1 MPAIR
6 GSSRIFPVGG
16 ASSITGPRGISGPTG
31 ATGATGPV
39 GDTGPLGVMGT
50 YIVATGAS
58 GGPGNSYGN
67 DFITFFLSGGTTIG
81 VSGAAGNI
89 GNAQSTNTSY
99 RIVNDSEALE
109 HGQLRKLIDGSTA
122 EFYSFTISGKD
133 ISARYEGDTIIFHG
147 ATYDFGVLGNTG
159 EFVVGVS
166 ADGAKNTHYD
176 GDTLLMRILNHREI
190 FDSANDNT
198 NDDITTKPILTD
210 TIVNPNKIHGT
221 SIPFL
226 RKQNPENIGPIVIG
240 APGNTAFHSGLYLGQ
255 KTDDATTGV
264 YYEFPGVTFSG
275 DYGDGNIIG
284 AFGSCCYCSDGDEG
298 EESHTK
304 DCINYVT
311 EEYCNTVD
319 GIFSSLECLK
329 SGCFDSGSCCVN
341 GDCVAST
348 EETCEKYGG
357 FYIDNL
363 TCSEVNDIGG
373 CPASCGFGGACCV
386 GGVCIDADEL
396 ACDFENGVFFPE
408 TSCASIVPEFNGTP
422 LEGTTYTE
430 FCCDQECR
438 GACCLEEICY
448 DTTAVQCAAL
458 INENAGAE
466 GEAQGESKG
475 VFWGVGS
482 VCAGPDGPYLWN
494 NDPLERNGWFQTT
507 VEIEGLDNV
516 CLTSTCACECYNSG
530 DPYNPYGIGTGSLG
544 YIDYIL
550 NETNGCLPPDYDS
563 PECLLDSDCDG
574 GFCCDDGTCVDG
586 IANPEAC
593 ESGGFDCRVPGVGCN
608 CEEACCNQDTGQCD
622 AGPCACSNKDD
633 CDSPC
638 CCVDGVCGECPSCV
652 GGGCPDGQCCVDG
665 VCGECEICSC
675 KWVGSPGDPLDWVCT
690 SSGVPGDPN
699 GGLCAAAG
707 RCCYVNL
714 SDEQGCGNVATCPNC
729 SFSTTFDAWFCAGTC
744 EDCPDEDPCECID
757 ETDCKECPDKPFC
770 GSDGE
775 CTGGLSGKSGSC
787 CLWCN
792 EFDPRAC
799 KILGED
805 PNNSATNQ
813 PVCIPSGGIDPNG
826 DPYAGGEQQC
836 IDLGGHWSGEGM
848 PMCGENGTC
857 MRGSCSVSYGPSS
870 TICRPGGDGCNG
882 CYNTIKPQCRYV
894 EKKVFTELYNFA
906 IIPDN
911 DIPLGALHGLADNYA
926 WNPQK
931 CCEAATCGL
940 GIVQATPVGL
950 TDGEPPAGEC
960 YPDRSN
966 FIRGSFSESW
976 GSWLAEQ
983 FPLDLSI
990 NWSNHLPYDFS
1001 LNYAA
1006 CGQSKCLQ
1014 WSEGENDPVCYPDHP
1029 QYPYGWENLCYS
1041 GAGRGYGDRAN
1052 GDGSFWQK
1060 RGAPCWKCFS
1070 QCHCAS
1076 RFSDPDCP
1084 YAYEAGI
1091 LGGGLQGFCLNP
1103 NGNNEYDIQN
1113 DGACNTEGSGD
1124 ETEISCYYKCDPTT
1138 DPDNC
1143 VGKRTEGR
1151 FCAEGAWDPVT
1162 MNCTDIVN
1170 RDGWVWWETDF
1181 SDNVCSGELCTVDTD
1196 CDQSGGGC
1204 SCIDGS
1210 CTLPGEDQEG
1220 ICCKAGF
1227 DPRFGTYE
1235 YSATSASCNW
1245 WKYRV
1250 SQGGSFGG
1258 GTDWVCSGPPSL
1270 LCGCFA
1276 DGCENPCIDDFGQCT
1291 GDCLST
1297 TCEEDITSVSGGRC
1311 GWLSNWG
1318 YGTNGFCGHGGICN
1332 GCQVCAYGGSGFAGD
1347 EQQYPEQQNFN
1358 VAGNDEPQ
1366 PPQIPSGGES
1376 GCGTIILADGTCWS
1390 CCSDSTYTGS
1400 PDGCCCVNG
1409 ESTVQNEDICTGIG
1423 GYFYPVEDTN
1433 DCGNTDFCVGACCKD
1448 NIIDAEDVFC
1458 CSDDGDAETAETE
1471 PGVFACMDNTD
1482 VDDDLGNWV
1491 QDTDSCNNETQVQW
1505 CYYNTDNGQYSN
1517 TLQTPNH
1524 CLSNPDDCPWINGN
1538 SELIWSQSIDVC
1550 GDVTTDPNIESCCYC
1565 GNSPAPTADKY
1576 YRYSDCPGFDRIE
1589 CVNEQVDEDC
1599 VGGIFNRD
1607 EVCED
1612 FRCGD
1617 PFPEDVP
1624 GSCCS
1629 GPLTVPPFQC
1639 YITNNQIDCEGT
1651 AGSETGNKWGGQ
1663 GTNCCVETCFNTGP
1677 DGNCCGTSDEEDNK
1691 CGDGFADNVPC
1702 CYNDG
1707 TCAEVPRVDCQLDS
1721 EGAVSGRAGELCND
1735 TDCDSSD
1742 NCKAEPD
1749 PQCIFIKPDGTELCV
1764 PRCSVYNTDNA
1775 EDWNDFTLRYD
1786 AIDAKYKV
1794 GGEQPGWF
1802 CPIGCKGT
1810 TCPEGNGSE
1819 IYPVCPCTEL
1829 RTVND
1834 GCALTGECE
1843 PKDYK
1848 CPSITCSDTDDDEIN
1863 EFCGEF
1869 CPCGTTND
1877 VDGNPYCTPRCGDGS
1892 CPPCIP
1898 DESGQL
1904 RCMPKNP
1911 FGKLEDGALCT
1922 WQCTLGQNEY
1932 CPCIS
1937 PGPTGTSCGP
1947 AYADVSTGRIT
1958 CPNPGC
1964 PTTDDDTDGSPP
1976 PSLKWG
1982 GESTCIN
1989 CIELHDMGACC
2000 EQDVDEGQYSRQNL
2014 IGEETM
2020 SCSCCMDLPIT
2031 DCCTWWSDEIE
2042 GCVPPTDDLPEN
2054 HPVGYCPHCAA
2065 GCEDN
2070 EFCNS
2075 DDFCKIDTEVST
2087 DEYNSCSHY
2096 CHSIGGRFYGDEFST
2111 DCSSCGNWQLRP
2123 DTDGGWCCYRN
2134 EATLQNECRKVNS
2147 PYECECTVQNGGFG
2161 GVFHKTQDECT
2172 RKCRQ
2177 DSLRGSCCT
2186 LTDCQDDVDI
2196 TDCIGSWKL
2205 NTPCYYRDCDVTQRN
2220 FITTCTVDT
2229 TYRTAAECD
2238 KSVNPNL
2245 TFNYGKAIEIYDV
2258 AEGGDTPN
2266 LSNNTAPLVP
2276 HQCDSDA
2283 GTCKPMCCQSGSGGG
2298 CDFDADCGGD
2308 GVCCNGRCMDTCEG
2322 ESCSSSADCGG
2333 LECCGNRCQQDCGGS
2348 RCNRDGDCGFGC
2360 CVNGTCENTGECE
2373 ESGCRFNTDCAG
2385 SLLCCEG
2392 ECSSDCG
2399 CGGLEC
2405 SSDEPY
2411 TCGRCID
2418 LPCVNGKCID
2428 VGACCKCS
2436 VVDGVDCEE
2445 LTNEECESREGFW
2458 WPGKQCTD
2466 TVYDNFGTTIEEY
2479 CYQNFERL
2487 GLECE
2492 QEICPCQ
2499 SYLGTSTS
2507 ACSDCFCCIECGTD
2521 GICPDPDRGFSC
2533 EGGEQGSDE
2542 GTCCIPCHYDWWG
2555 DDAPAQCG
2563 KAFTACAN
2571 AGGVITGGR
2580 CEDGCSNGTKC
2591 CDIINE
2597 DPDYE
2602 GDPGCSISSQCPNT
2616 SIPCE
2621 DDTYCPFGCNCLGG
2635 SCDCGK

>member
-16 ASSITGPRGISGPTG
+16 ASSVTGPRGISGPTG

-89 GNAQSTNTSY
+89 GNAQSINTSY

-190 FDSANDNT
+190 FDSANDNA
-198 NDDITTKPILTD
+198 NDDITTKPVLTD
-210 TIVNPNKIHGT
+210 TIVNPSKIHGT

-226 RKQNPENIGPIVIG
+226 KKQNPAPPGPIVIG
-240 APGNTAFHSGLYLGQ
+240 APGNTAFNSSLYLGQ

-275 DYGDGNIIG
+275 DYGDGNVVG

-341 GDCVAST
+341 GDCVSST

-386 GGVCIDADEL
+386 NGVCIDADEL
-396 ACDFENGVFFPE
+396 ACDFENGTYFPD
-408 TSCASIVPEFNGTP
+408 TSCASIVPEFDGTP

-458 INENAGAE
+458 IYEQETGND
-466 GEAQGESKG
+466 GEVEVKSRG
-475 VFWGVGS
+475 VFWGIGS
-482 VCAGPDGPYLWN
+482 VCAGPDGPYLWSD
-494 NDPLERNGWFQTT
+494 DPLERNGWFQTT

-530 DPYNPYGIGTGSLG
+530 DPYNPYGLGTGSLG

-550 NETNGCLPPDYDS
+550 NETNGCLPPDYPEP
-563 PECLLDSDCDG
+563 PECGENGDCDP
-574 GFCCDDGTCVDG
+574 GFCCDDGVCVDD
-586 IANPEAC
+586 PDAC
-593 ESGGFDCRVPGVGCN
+593 GPGGFDCRDEGVGCN
-608 CEEACCNQDTGQCD
+608 CTTECCNEVTGLCD
-622 AGPCACSNKDD
+622 SGPCSCSDDDD
-633 CDSPC
+633 CDPDNNC
-638 CCVDGVCGECPSCV
+638 CCINNTCGECLP
-652 GGGCPDGQCCVDG
+652 
-665 VCGECEICSC
+665 
-675 KWVGSPGDPLDWVCT
+675 
-690 SSGVPGDPN
+690 
-699 GGLCAAAG
+699 
-707 RCCYVNL
+707 
-714 SDEQGCGNVATCPNC
+714 
-729 SFSTTFDAWFCAGTC
+729 
-744 EDCPDEDPCECID
+744 PCECID

-799 KILGED
+799 KILDED
-805 PNNSATNQ
+805 PNNSATNE
-813 PVCIPSGGIDPNG
+813 PVCIPFTTRPLSEFPNG
-826 DPYAGGEQQC
+826 DEYYGGEQQC
-836 IDLGGHWSGEGM
+836 IDHGGHWSGEGM

-857 MRGSCSVSYGPSS
+857 MRGSCIVSNAPQS
-870 TICRPGGDGCNG
+870 TICRPGSDGCNG

-894 EKKVFTELYNFA
+894 EKKVAQA
-906 IIPDN
+906 IFDEVENGDLPT
-911 DIPLGALHGLADNYA
+911 AFGLADNYA

-931 CCEAATCGL
+931 CCESTTCG
-940 GIVQATPVGL
+940 VGL
-950 TDGEPPAGEC
+950 YTEQGFVEDDGGTPGPGPNGC
-960 YPDRSN
+960 YPWRSN
-966 FIRGSFSESW
+966 NLIGKYGPNHWMNEYFPIELDIQW
-976 GSWLAEQ
+976 GN
-983 FPLDLSI
+983 F
-990 NWSNHLPYDFS
+990 LPYDFS
-1001 LNYAA
+1001 LTRNA

-1014 WSEGENDPVCYPDHP
+1014 WSEGEYDSLCYPDHP
-1029 QYPYGWENLCYS
+1029 QYPQGWENLCYD
-1041 GAGRGYGDRAN
+1041 GAGRGYGDRTG
-1052 GDGSFWQK
+1052 GDGTFWQR
-1060 RGAPCWKCFS
+1060 RGKPCWKCFA

-1076 RFSDPDCP
+1076 RFQDPDCP
-1084 YAYEAGI
+1084 YNFLFPEAAGGANIEAY
-1091 LGGGLQGFCLNP
+1091 CLDP
-1103 NGNNEYDIQN
+1103 SDDGDCNGT
-1113 DGACNTEGSGD
+1113 CNTYNIAQGGSA
-1124 ETEISCYYKCDPTT
+1124 ETEEDCYYVCDPTT
-1138 DPDNC
+1138 DPDGC
-1143 VGKRTEGR
+1143 AGKRTEGR
-1151 FCAEGAWDPVT
+1151 FCAEGAFFPLTDPGAN
-1162 MNCTDIVN
+1162 NCTEVIN
-1170 RDGWVWWETDF
+1170 PNGWHWWETDF
-1181 SDNVCSGELCTVDTD
+1181 EDNTCNGNCSEDSD
-1196 CDQSGGGC
+1196 CDQGGHGNC
-1204 SCIDGS
+1204 YCIVGKDGNGTCQS
-1210 CTLPGEDQEG
+1210 VGENQTG
-1220 ICCKAGF
+1220 ICCKAGY
-1227 DPRFGTYE
+1227 DPRHYTYE
-1235 YSATSASCNW
+1235 SAQYQNACNW
-1245 WKYRV
+1245 WEYWSNASRDSV
-1250 SQGGSFGG
+1250 YG
-1258 GTDWVCSGPPSL
+1258 DWVCNGPPPHP
-1270 LCGCFA
+1270 CGCKAEGCEDNCVNEFGECTESCVQA
-1276 DGCENPCIDDFGQCT
+1276 EGDDCDYDTNGVVGSSCGFLNSFSFGSGAYCETNGNWCDGC
-1291 GDCLST
+1291 
-1297 TCEEDITSVSGGRC
+1297 
-1311 GWLSNWG
+1311 W
-1318 YGTNGFCGHGGICN
+1318 
-1332 GCQVCAYGGSGFAGD
+1332 VCAYGGSGFAGD
-1347 EQQYPEQQNFN
+1347 EQQYPEQRNFN
-1358 VAGNDEPQ
+1358 VAGNNEPQ

-1390 CCSDSTYTGS
+1390 CCSDSDYTGS

-1409 ESTVQNEDICTGIG
+1409 ESTVQNEDTCTGNG
-1423 GYFYPVEDTN
+1423 GYFYLVEDTN
-1433 DCGNTDFCVGACCKD
+1433 ECSDVDFCKGACCKD
-1448 NIIDAEDVFC
+1448 NIIDAEVTFC
-1458 CSDDGDAETAETE
+1458 CTPAADDQSSSSQG
-1471 PGVFACMDNTD
+1471 GVFSCT
-1482 VDDDLGNWV
+1482 DLGNIGDNITSWTIAIDGTE
-1491 QDTDSCNNETQVQW
+1491 QEAGTCDNDKEIQW
-1505 CYYNTDNGQYSN
+1505 CYYNPDNGQYAS
-1517 TLQTPNH
+1517 TLQTPDY
-1524 CLSNPDDCPWINGN
+1524 CLDNPDDCPWINGN

-1565 GNSPAPTADKY
+1565 GNSPAPTADEY

-1599 VGGIFNRD
+1599 IGGIFNRD

-1629 GPLTVPPFQC
+1629 GPLTDPPFQC

-1663 GTNCCVETCFNTGP
+1663 GTNCCVETCSHTGP
-1677 DGNCCGTSDEEDNK
+1677 DGNCCGTSDEENRK
-1691 CGDGFADNVPC
+1691 CGEGFADNVPC

-1707 TCAEVPRVDCQLDS
+1707 TCAEVTREDCLLDS
-1721 EGAVSGRAGELCND
+1721 EGSVSGREGELCND

-1742 NCKAEPD
+1742 NCEAEPD

-1810 TCPEGNGSE
+1810 ECPEGTGSE

-1869 CPCGTTND
+1869 CPCGTTDD
-1877 VDGNPYCTPRCGDGS
+1877 VDGNPYCTPRCGDAS

-1911 FGKLEDGALCT
+1911 FDKLEVGAACT

-1947 AYADVSTGRIT
+1947 AYADASTGRIA
-1958 CPNPGC
+1958 CPDPGC
-1964 PTTDDDTDGSPP
+1964 PTTGDDTDGSPP

-2065 GCEDN
+2065 GCEDT

-2134 EATLQNECRKVNS
+2134 EVTLQNECRKVNS

-2161 GVFHKTQDECT
+2161 GVFHKTQDECIK
-2172 RKCRQ
+2172 KCRQ

-2186 LTDCQDDVDI
+2186 LTDCRDDVDI

-2205 NTPCYYRDCDVTQRN
+2205 NTPCYYRDCDITQRN
-2220 FITTCTVDT
+2220 FINTCTVDT

-2245 TFNYGKAIEIYDV
+2245 TFKYGQAIEIYDV
-2258 AEGGDTPN
+2258 ADGGDTPN
-2266 LSNNTAPLVP
+2266 SSNNTAPIVP
-2276 HQCDSDA
+2276 HGCVN
-2283 GTCKPMCCQSGSGGG
+2283 GICTPMCCESGSGGG
-2298 CDFDADCGGD
+2298 CDYDSDCGGGT
-2308 GVCCNGRCMDTCEG
+2308 GVCCNGVCRSSCEG
-2322 ESCSSSADCGG
+2322 ESCSSSDQCGG
-2333 LECCGNRCQQDCGGS
+2333 LECCNGVCQENCDGS
-2348 RCNRDGDCGFGC
+2348 GCNRDGDCGFGC
-2360 CVNGTCENTGECE
+2360 CVNGKCESKGNCDGSECRSNNE
-2373 ESGCRFNTDCAG
+2373 CAG

-2392 ECSSDCG
+2392 TCQSNCCENV
-2399 CGGLEC
+2399 EC

-2411 TCGRCID
+2411 TCGRCTD
-2418 LPCVNGKCID
+2418 LPCVNGQCLDI
-2428 VGACCKCS
+2428 GACCSCA
-2436 VVDGVDCEE
+2436 VTDGVSCAE
-2445 LTNEECESREGFW
+2445 TTSEECESREGLW
-2458 WPGKQCTD
+2458 WAGKLCTD
-2466 TVYDNFGTTIEEY
+2466 TVYENFGRTIQEYCIEEDP
-2479 CYQNFERL
+2479 ERL
-2487 GLECE
+2487 GLGDCSPPGG
-2492 QEICPCQ
+2492 CPCQ
-2499 SYLGTSTS
+2499 SYIPGTT
-2507 ACSDCFCCIECGTD
+2507 ACADCYCCIECGTD
-2521 GICPDPDRGFSC
+2521 GICPDPDRGFGAGC
-2533 EGGEQGSDE
+2533 GQDGS
-2542 GTCCIPCHYDWWG
+2542 GACCIPCTYDWWG
-2555 DDAPAQCG
+2555 DTPPDGVERCG
-2563 KAFTACAN
+2563 NAFIACAN
-2571 AGGVITGGR
+2571 AGGTILGGECGGVCENGDDSCCNIIAPEAGCPTTQCTGST
-2580 CEDGCSNGTKC
+2580 D
-2591 CDIINE
+2591 
-2597 DPDYE
+2597 
-2602 GDPGCSISSQCPNT
+2602 
-2616 SIPCE
+2616 CE
-2621 DDTYCPFGCNCLGG
+2621 DDTYCPSSCPQCLDTGCCGNCNANDNCNCSGTCDGG
-2635 SCDCGK
+2635 